1 MILKINNESKEYKD
15 GTTLEAISKDYEGSF
30 FAAKVNNRVRELT
43 YSPKDGSTVQ
53 LLDLTEGNSIRIYQ
67 ATLRYIIAMA
77 LHNVYPNENIRFSNS
92 ISMSLF
98 AKIVGKTTTKDM
110 LEKLEKEVNRII
122 AEDYKFERKTY
133 SIEEMKEYYKNLGYM
148 DKVENLEY
156 RGENVHVYE
165 CNGYRN
171 YMYSYMTP
179 SSGYIKEFK
188 FILYYPGFMIQFP
201 RKEAKGYIPQFIDEP
216 NFLKTLARANKWAT
230 ITDSENISHI
240 NKKCE
245 DYDELVKYIGVCET
259 RQNHDIEEIGKR
271 VEENID
277 DLRLIAIA
285 GPSSSGKTTFS
296 KRLEIELLSRNIHP
310 LRISLD
316 NYYLDEK
323 DAIRDEEGKV
333 DWEHIE
339 SLNISLFKENITD
352 FLNGKEVCLPY
363 FDFQTREKGFMK
375 PVKLEK
381 DSVIIIEGIHALN
394 SILTDS
400 IPKENIFKIYIV
412 PLIQRNIDNHNP
424 ISITDIRL
432 VRRIVRDKNF
442 RNTTAYKTLSSWKS
456 VRNGE
461 RKWIYPN
468 MEQADFIF
476 NSELGYE
483 LLVLKKYGMESL
495 HEVGYDSDQFINANR
510 ILKFLKVYRS
520 IDDNLVP
527 NNSILREFIGGSV
540 FKDI

>member
-1 MILKINNESKEYKD
+1 MFLKINNEIKEYASGITLEEISKEYGD
-15 GTTLEAISKDYEGSF
+15 SF
-30 FAAKVNNRVRELT
+30 YCAKVNNRVRELT
-43 YSPKDGSTVQ
+43 YVPKDGSVIE
-53 LLDLTEGNSIRIYQ
+53 LMDLTYGNSIRIYQ
-67 ATLRYIIAMA
+67 ATLRYIVAMA
-77 LHNVYPNENIRFSNS
+77 IHNIYKDDNIRFSNS
-92 ISMSLF
+92 ISMSIF
-98 AKIVGKTTTKDM
+98 AKIISKTTTKEM
-110 LEKLEKEVNRII
+110 LSKIKAEVDRII
-122 AEDYKFERKTY
+122 KADYKFERKTY
-133 SIEEMKEYYKNLGYM
+133 SIEEMKEYYTSLGYM

-179 SSGYIKEFK
+179 STGYIKDYK
-188 FILYYPGFMIQFP
+188 FILYFPGFMIQFP
-201 RKEAKGYIPQFIDEP
+201 RNEAKGYIPQFVDEP
-216 NFLKTLARANKWAT
+216 NFLKTLARANKWAN

-240 NKKCE
+240 NKKCQ
-245 DYDELVKYIGVCET
+245 DYDELIKYIGVCET

-323 DAIRDEEGKV
+323 DAVIDEDGKV

-339 SLNISLFKENITD
+339 SLNIDLFKENIAD

-363 FDFQTREKGFMK
+363 FDFKTREKGFMK
-375 PVKLEK
+375 PIKLNK

-394 SILTDS
+394 SILTNS

>member
-333 DWEHIE
+333 DWE
-339 SLNISLFKENITD
+339 
-352 FLNGKEVCLPY
+352 
-363 FDFQTREKGFMK
+363 Q
-375 PVKLEK
+375 
-381 DSVIIIEGIHALN
+381 
-394 SILTDS
+394 
-400 IPKENIFKIYIV
+400 
-412 PLIQRNIDNHNP
+412 
-424 ISITDIRL
+424 
-432 VRRIVRDKNF
+432 
-442 RNTTAYKTLSSWKS
+442 
-456 VRNGE
+456 
-461 RKWIYPN
+461 
-468 MEQADFIF
+468 
-476 NSELGYE
+476 
-483 LLVLKKYGMESL
+483 
-495 HEVGYDSDQFINANR
+495 
-510 ILKFLKVYRS
+510 
-520 IDDNLVP
+520 
-527 NNSILREFIGGSV
+527 IGRAHV
-540 FKDI
+540 

>member
-1 MILKINNESKEYKD
+1 MKININNEIKEYKD
-15 GTTLEAISKDYEGSF
+15 GTTLEEIAKEYGGGFYS
-30 FAAKVNNRVRELT
+30 AKVNNRVRELT
-43 YSPKDGSTVQ
+43 YIPKDGSKVE
-53 LLDLTEGNSIRIYQ
+53 LLDLTDGNSIRIYQ

-77 LHNVYPNENIRFSNS
+77 FKNIYKDENVRFSNS

-98 AKIVGKTTTKDM
+98 AKVIGKTTTKEM
-110 LEKLEKEVNRII
+110 LKKIDDEVKRII
-122 AEDYKFERKTY
+122 SLDLKFERKTY
-133 SIEEMKEYYKNLGYM
+133 SIEEMEEYYKSLKYL

-156 RGENVHVYE
+156 RKENVHVYE
-165 CNGYRN
+165 CDGYRN

-179 SSGYIKEFK
+179 STGYIKEYK
-188 FILYYPGFMIQFP
+188 LILYHPGFMIQFP
-201 RKEAKGYIPQFIDEP
+201 RREAKGYIPQFIDEP

-245 DYDELVKYIGVCET
+245 DYDELVRYIGVCET

-271 VEENID
+271 VEENIED
-277 DLRLIAIA
+277 IRMIAIA

-316 NYYLDEK
+316 NYYLSEDE
-323 DAIRDEEGKV
+323 AVRDEEGKV
-333 DWEHIE
+333 DWEHIN
-339 SLNISLFKENITD
+339 SLNLSLFKENMAD
-352 FLNGKEVCLPY
+352 FLDGKEVRLPY
-363 FDFQTREKGFMK
+363 FDFKTRKKGFME
-375 PVKLEK
+375 PMKLKK

-394 SILTDS
+394 DILTDS
-400 IPKENIFKIYIV
+400 IPKENIYKIYIV

-424 ISITDIRL
+424 ISITDLRL

-442 RNTTAYKTLSSWKS
+442 RNTTAYNTLESWKS

-495 HEVGYDSDQFINANR
+495 HEIGYDSNQFINANR
-510 ILKFLKVYRS
+510 LLKFLKVYRS
-520 IDDNLVP
+520 VDDNLVP
-527 NNSILREFIGGSV
+527 NNSILREFIGGSI

>member
-201 RKEAKGYIPQFIDEP
+201 RNEAQGYIPQFIDEP

-339 SLNISLFKENITD
+339 SLNISLLKENITD

-363 FDFQTREKGFMK
+363 FDFQNREKGFMK

-461 RKWIYPN
+461 RRWIYPN